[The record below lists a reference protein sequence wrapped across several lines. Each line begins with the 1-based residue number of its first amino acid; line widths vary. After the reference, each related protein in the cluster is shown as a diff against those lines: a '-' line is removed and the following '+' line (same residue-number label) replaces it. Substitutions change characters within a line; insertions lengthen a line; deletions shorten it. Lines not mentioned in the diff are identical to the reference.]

1 MVLVISDERTGE
13 KGTWSLCPRSRSSRK
28 PAFARSCVRQSRFP
42 ILYFVELVKNHS
54 TATFLSRFPQRLT
67 ALVILFMVAGCDE
80 RGSLS
85 DDPAGQFA
93 CPSCNLVL
101 ISLDT
106 LRADHVSAYGYP
118 QKTTPFIDRW
128 AEDAIVFE
136 SAFATA
142 PKTAESHM
150 SVFTGLYPA
159 VHRVFTVAN
168 VRQALPSQ
176 IHRLNDRIPTLPE
189 LLKQSGYHTAGFHGG
204 GNVAAKFGFD
214 RGFDRYEK
222 ADIDTPAGQE
232 RIFHFVDSMSARAD
246 ERFFLFVHSYHVH
259 APYTPKS
266 LPSRAAPY
274 GGKIEHHKRTLT
286 RMANSGSCES
296 LAQCFWSLV
305 DEDSATDV
313 LHLETLYD
321 AEIVEVDAMIGVL
334 LQQLATVPG
343 ETLVVLIGDHGE
355 EFREHGE
362 FEHNQLYNEILKVPL
377 IIKHPRVREGIRIKT
392 RVSLIDLL
400 PTLLEVLGIEADLPM
415 QGSSFLPLL
424 ATDDAPREVYSE
436 YPPFGLFT
444 LIKRNKKLLLQGFPS
459 RDMDSYGKVEI
470 YDLRSDPG
478 EERNLSDT
486 DSDLREM
493 FEQLMGQLSENWTLR
508 SALQQGDPFATESL
522 PEETIRQ
529 LEALGYLE

>member
-1 MVLVISDERTGE
+1 MVPRAGKKAAEMIVNL
-13 KGTWSLCPRSRSSRK
+13 PRSAASSLLASPRLIVLL
-28 PAFARSCVRQSRFP
+28 AFL
-42 ILYFVELVKNHS
+42 I
-54 TATFLSRFPQRLT
+54 
-67 ALVILFMVAGCDE
+67 VAGCDGK
-80 RGSLS
+80 GSPS
-85 DDPAGQFA
+85 KGPAGRFA
-93 CPSCNLVL
+93 CSSCNLVL

-106 LRADHVSAYGYP
+106 LRADHVSTYGYP
-118 QKTTPFIDRW
+118 HETTPFIDRW
-128 AEDAIVFE
+128 AEDAVVFE
-136 SAFATA
+136 RAFATA

-159 VHRVFTVAN
+159 VHRVFTVSRAA
-168 VRQALPSQ
+168 RALPDQ
-176 IHRLNDRIPTLPE
+176 IHRLSDRISTMPE
-189 LLKQSGYHTAGFHGG
+189 VLKESGYHTVGFHGG

-214 RGFDRYEK
+214 RGFDRYER
-222 ADIDTPAGQE
+222 ADIDTGIGQE
-232 RIFHFVDSMSARAD
+232 RIFRFVDSMSARPD

-266 LPSRAAPY
+266 LPSRTAPY
-274 GGKIEHHKRTLT
+274 GGKIEHDKKVLR
-286 RMANSGSCES
+286 RMANSGLCES
-296 LAQCFWSLV
+296 LAQCYWSLV
-305 DEDSATDV
+305 DEHSATDV

-321 AEIVEVDAMIGVL
+321 AEIAEVDAMIGVL

-355 EFREHGE
+355 EFREHGD
-362 FEHNQLYNEILKVPL
+362 FEHRQLYNEILKVPL
-377 IIKHPRVREGIRIKT
+377 IIKHPRLREGIRIQT

-400 PTLLEVLGIEADLPM
+400 PTLLEMLEIEADLPM

-424 ATDDAPREVYSE
+424 AADGAPREIYSE
-436 YPPFGLFT
+436 YPHFLLFT

-459 RDMDSYGKVEI
+459 RDIDSFEKLEI

-478 EERNLSDT
+478 ETRNLSDT

-493 FEQLMGQLSENWTLR
+493 FEQLMGQVFENWTLR
-508 SALQQGDPFATESL
+508 NALHEGDPAATESL